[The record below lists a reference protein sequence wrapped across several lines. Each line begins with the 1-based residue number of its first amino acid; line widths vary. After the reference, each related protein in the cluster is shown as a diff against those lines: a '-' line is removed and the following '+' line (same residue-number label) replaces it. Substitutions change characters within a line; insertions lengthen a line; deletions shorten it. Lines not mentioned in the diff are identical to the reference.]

1 MRTAALTSF
10 LLVAFGSAAIAQ
22 KLTLLPHVGFENS
35 RTTISYNNLNS
46 FAPLGGEFSPQVGL
60 RLDYRFKQGFGP
72 WLAISSSR
80 SVVSYSFSDP
90 EKGMNLFTAVSG
102 DMQLRLEGGYQYS
115 TKPIYFTSSKQSA
128 ARSRTY
134 KQKSTGK
141 DGSSYF
147 SRSNCMKNYS
157 ATSNRCAGKSS
168 TAKKAA
174 VKTKGTWVKLQPSA
188 GVGFIP
194 SVKPDVIT
202 KTSGSQTTY
211 EYRAGNWNT
220 ALITGMGFEFGRK
233 NQRLFSISINYFNG
247 IGNLSRQTITSTS
260 GSKTTV
266 THLQSDASGWN
277 VKLGIPFSIG
287 LKKPVKKTTT
297 EYKYRKPG
305 CGQYKL
311 EYKYRCRGIQ

>member
-1 MRTAALTSF
+1 MRIAALTSL
-10 LLVAFGSAAIAQ
+10 LLVAFGSATTAQ
-22 KLTLLPHVGFENS
+22 KLTLLPQVGFENT
-35 RTTISYNNLNS
+35 RTTITYNNLNS
-46 FAPLGGEFSPQVGL
+46 FAPLGCEFSPQVGL

-80 SVVSYSFSDP
+80 SVVSYSFTDP
-90 EKGMNLFTAVSG
+90 ENGMNLFTAMNG

-115 TKPIYFTSSKQSA
+115 TKPIYFNKAKQASPQSKIQSQ
-128 ARSRTY
+128 
-134 KQKSTGK
+134 KQGGK
-141 DGSSYF
+141 DCSSFFSGRCCHKSGS
-147 SRSNCMKNYS
+147 
-157 ATSNRCAGKSS
+157 
-168 TAKKAA
+168 AKKP
-174 VKTKGTWVKLQPSA
+174 VDKNKGTWVKLQPSA

-202 KTSGSQTTY
+202 KTSGSQATY

-277 VKLGIPFSIG
+277 VKMGIPFSIG

-305 CGQYKL
+305 CGQFRM
-311 EYKYRCRGIQ
+311 EYKYRCRGLQ